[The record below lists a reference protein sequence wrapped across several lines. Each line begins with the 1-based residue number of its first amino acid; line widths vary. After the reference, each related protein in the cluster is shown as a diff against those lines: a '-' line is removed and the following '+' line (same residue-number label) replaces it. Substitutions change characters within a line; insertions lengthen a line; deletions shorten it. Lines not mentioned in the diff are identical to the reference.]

1 MRMPERVTVLSQ
13 MQIAYQC
20 QVSPILVSN
29 EADKNIKIRNCLALS
44 FRCVHLCYSRLTSDL
59 VPREATVISAGHNFR
74 LVKCKTRTEVHT
86 QPQLLRPEGYKTFC
100 VHNSVEHEIFS
111 ANKYENAN
119 NSWHFHIYQQRNF
132 HAYCP
137 FDISQKD
144 IFGLAFYFKWKILF
158 WMIISYQ
165 KPFVF
170 SVSVYCSQIFII
182 KLNLRPKIGLTYVIS
197 IVKWFFGFFVSENIF
212 HFSLLD
218 LNYWCFTT
226 TLWKFQKQRQA
237 EHWKSAT
244 KLPTL

>member
-1 MRMPERVTVLSQ
+1 M
-13 MQIAYQC
+13 
-20 QVSPILVSN
+20 SN

-74 LVKCKTRTEVHT
+74 LVKCKTRTEVYFLHSHNCSD
-86 QPQLLRPEGYKTFC
+86 PGGYKTFC

-137 FDISQKD
+137 F
-144 IFGLAFYFKWKILF
+144 
-158 WMIISYQ
+158 ISYQ

-170 SVSVYCSQIFII
+170 SVSVFCSQIFTI
-182 KLNLRPKIGLTYVIS
+182 KLNLRPKIWSDLCNFYGKVIFWIFLS
-197 IVKWFFGFFVSENIF
+197 QKVFFI
-212 HFSLLD
+212 FSLLD
-218 LNYWCFTT
+218 LNY
-226 TLWKFQKQRQA
+226 
-237 EHWKSAT
+237 
-244 KLPTL
+244 